1 VKTRFN
7 VATVGDNCIDRYLP
21 PIGVSTVGGNALNV
35 AVHLRRLGQSV
46 AYFGRVGSDEDGK
59 RIVARLAENGVTTQH
74 VRAGAAP
81 TAYTDISTD
90 PSGDRIMLFEEF
102 GACRGYRPDAGEV
115 AALRSMRHVHI
126 GWLDDAGAL
135 KQALAAA
142 GIRVSQDLSV
152 NAEADNIT
160 AQSLAIAFASAAAT
174 KEGARDLLAK
184 MLREGARIAVVTC
197 GSAGSIASDGK
208 THAEADVVATDV
220 LDTLGAGDTFIA
232 GFIAGQLE
240 GQDLQACLESGARAA
255 AVTCTHYGAFPQT
268 LVPFPCW

>member
-1 VKTRFN
+1 MKTTFD

-21 PIGVSTVGGNALNV
+21 PVGVSTVGGNALNV

-46 AYFGRVGSDEDGK
+46 GYFGRVGSDADGE
-59 RIVARLAENGVTTQH
+59 RILARLAENGVTTRH
-74 VRAGAAP
+74 VRAGAAR
-81 TAYTDISTD
+81 TAYTDIGTD

-102 GACRGYRPDAGEV
+102 GACRGYRPDAREV

-126 GWLDDAGAL
+126 GWLDDRGAL
-135 KQALAAA
+135 KQALTAA
-142 GIRVSQDLSV
+142 GVRVSQDLSV
-152 NAEADNIT
+152 NAEADDIT
-160 AQSLAIAFASAAAT
+160 ARSLAIAFASAGPSR
-174 KEGARDLLAK
+174 EDARDLLGK
-184 MLREGARIAVVTC
+184 MLMEGARTAVVTC

-232 GFIAGQLE
+232 GLLE
-240 GQDLQACLESGARAA
+240 GKDLQASLESGARAA

-268 LVPFPCW
+268 LVPIAP